1 MNRNQIFK
9 IIKNKL
15 IKVKKKLESII
26 PKKIAEELNIHHN
39 NIDAGV
45 NILNPN
51 VGQI

>member
-1 MNRNQIFK
+1 MSKEFLK
-9 IIKNKL
+9 IKGRKTMDKIAKT
-15 IKVKKKLESII
+15 
-26 PKKIAEELNIHHN
+26 IAEELNIHHN